1 MSNLKQRI
9 EGLKT
14 ATNSAE
20 TITVCNE
27 SLAQIK
33 EYAQFNLS
41 TDATRQFEA
50 KVAETTILALEAID
64 ESATKAFIHIENRIQ
79 AMDNLGVKS
88 GLRAI
93 AESDIA
99 SHPAAMYRFKKLAGA
114 ELQPEWLVIE
124 NVIDALQGFE
134 WDPTVKA
141 AVSEMEVNF
150 GKYKEDIK
158 IYKAVY
164 EAKNSRSEFLM
175 TGLQKEIDNYLN
187 ERTASNRASLLEK
200 LNSFNYDPNIRAL
213 YNTILESEKSFQL
226 KAGSSDAVVTTL
238 YSPVILKE
246 NAEIFSVFGKAYAKT
261 GTDITP
267 LTESE
272 VSELP
277 EHFNF
282 ISTFLSQPNV
292 KVTENH
298 ITIFSKDKKVE
309 IVEEAEELKIY
320 INGKNVSMNEFHSV
334 YLNSGMF
341 RFEEKDVLTAVNK
354 IVENWDSIFELDFAK
369 SIFPKSIPTRRA
381 DIFKLGEKTYI
392 NTVDVVM
399 KENKFYPNCNAT
411 QSRNMILEF
420 THYDLGLTF
429 TDVLA
434 VEEASINKLEENKK
448 EFLDAI
454 AYLENRKNL
463 LENHENVELRESE
476 EVKEILSAIDEEIS
490 TLKSEYFNVQ
500 NEITA
505 LKTATTNEGVA
516 VGDEVEVEL
525 DAEKK
530 KQ

>member
-9 EGLKT
+9 EGLKS

-20 TITVCNE
+20 TISVCNE
-27 SLAQIK
+27 SLKQIK
-33 EYAQFNLS
+33 EYSQFNLS
-41 TDATRQFEA
+41 TDATQQFEA

-64 ESATKAFIHIENRIQ
+64 ESATKNFIHIENRIQ
-79 AMDNLGVKS
+79 GMDNLGVKR
-88 GLRAI
+88 GLKAI
-93 AESDIA
+93 AESAIA

-114 ELQPEWLVIE
+114 ETQPEWLVIE
-124 NVIDALQGFE
+124 NVIDALKGFD

-141 AVSEMEVNF
+141 AVSEMETNF

-175 TGLQKEIDNYLN
+175 AGLQKDIDKYLN
-187 ERTASNRASLLEK
+187 ERTASNRATLIEK

-213 YNTILESEKSFQL
+213 YNTVLESEKSFQL
-226 KAGSSDAVVTTL
+226 KAGSNDAIVTTI
-238 YSPVILKE
+238 YSPVIIAE
-246 NAEIFSVFGKAYAKT
+246 GVEIFSVFGKAYAKS
-261 GTDITP
+261 GTNIAP
-267 LTESE
+267 LTEE
-272 VSELP
+272 EAKGLP

-282 ISTFLSQPNV
+282 ISTFLAQPNV

-341 RFEEKDVLTAVNK
+341 RFEEKDTLTAVNK

-381 DIFKLGEKTYI
+381 DIFKLDEKTYI

-411 QSRNMILEF
+411 QSRTMILEF
-420 THYDLGLTF
+420 AHYDLGLTF
-429 TDVLA
+429 TDVL
-434 VEEASINKLEENKK
+434 VKEEAVLNKLEESKK

-454 AYLENRKNL
+454 SYLETRRNL
-463 LENHENVELRESE
+463 LENHENAEIRESE

-490 TLKSEYFNVQ
+490 TLKTEYYNVQ
-500 NEITA
+500 TEINS
-505 LKTATTNEGVA
+505 LKTANEGVT
-516 VGDEVEVEL
+516 VGDEVEVGE
-525 DAEKK
+525 EKK

>member
-1 MSNLKQRI
+1 M
-9 EGLKT
+9 
-14 ATNSAE
+14 
-20 TITVCNE
+20 
-27 SLAQIK
+27 
-33 EYAQFNLS
+33 
-41 TDATRQFEA
+41 
-50 KVAETTILALEAID
+50 
-64 ESATKAFIHIENRIQ
+64 
-79 AMDNLGVKS
+79 
-88 GLRAI
+88 
-93 AESDIA
+93 
-99 SHPAAMYRFKKLAGA
+99 
-114 ELQPEWLVIE
+114 
-124 NVIDALQGFE
+124 
-134 WDPTVKA
+134 
-141 AVSEMEVNF
+141 
-150 GKYKEDIK
+150 
-158 IYKAVY
+158 
-164 EAKNSRSEFLM
+164 
-175 TGLQKEIDNYLN
+175 
-187 ERTASNRASLLEK
+187 
-200 LNSFNYDPNIRAL
+200 
-213 YNTILESEKSFQL
+213 
-226 KAGSSDAVVTTL
+226 

-246 NAEIFSVFGKAYAKT
+246 NAEIFSVFGKAYTKT

-267 LTESE
+267 LTEAE
-272 VSELP
+272 VAELP